1 MLNQKNRRSLI
12 HTDFYYNIFISVKD
26 LAGILE
32 DLLEIVM
39 NKRGGGAQ
47 CQPTQP
53 AYPLGSLLLN
63 EGLLP

>member
-12 HTDFYYNIFISVKD
+12 HIDFYYNMFISVKD

-39 NKRGGGAQ
+39 NKRGGEAQ
-47 CQPTQP
+47 
-53 AYPLGSLLLN
+53 Y
-63 EGLLP
+63 